1 METITV
7 NNERLY
13 PCCKYSPYVLK
24 CVELSYVKA
33 RYELENAQGY
43 NSTVRAEK
51 DFLRASSALKRIK
64 NNVYDGVLYCSYVE
78 RRLIKSL
85 LNEYRKICW
94 QTEIKELSYKRIK

>member
-13 PCCKYSPYVLK
+13 PVCSFNPFVAKA
-24 CVELSYVKA
+24 VELEFIKA
-33 RYELENAQGY
+33 RYELETATSY

-51 DFLRASSALKRIK
+51 AYLRANTALKRIK

-85 LNEYRKICW
+85 LNEYRKIC
-94 QTEIKELSYKRIK
+94 

>member
-1 METITV
+1 METKTV
-7 NNERLY
+7 KNEKLY

-24 CVELSYVKA
+24 CAELSYVKA

-51 DFLRASSALKRIK
+51 DFLRASIALKRIK
-64 NNVYDGVLYCSYVE
+64 NNVYDGVLYCTYME
-78 RRLIKSL
+78 RRLIKTL

-94 QTEIKELSYKRIK
+94 QTENKRVLYKRIK

>member
-13 PCCKYSPYVLK
+13 PLCSFNPFVAKAI
-24 CVELSYVKA
+24 ELDFIKA
-33 RYELENAQGY
+33 RYELETATGY

-51 DFLRASSALKRIK
+51 AYLRASKALKRVK
-64 NNVYDGVLYCSYVE
+64 NNVYDNKLYCSYPE

-85 LNEYRKICW
+85 LNEYKKIC
-94 QTEIKELSYKRIK
+94 